1 MPSNMAPVMSS
12 QSKYDEDIT
21 VNLITQIFNLHIDL
35 GYIPSECI
43 VFPTSTT
50 DEVHQPPIFT
60 QNAAARHS
68 FSPEVYSCFQKLGLN
83 KAIPSL
89 LERIPF
95 LHSSVDNRDY
105 PFYMCDA
112 GLISYDRVSSLKY
125 SRDPRGVN
133 YLLDQDDPRGLL
145 DGNEIAL
152 TALMSRDGFMLILN
166 IVESKTTYLCISLRR
181 IQVHGSHL

>member
-1 MPSNMAPVMSS
+1 MLS

-21 VNLITQIFNLHIDL
+21 GDLITQIFNLHVDL

-43 VFPTSTT
+43 VFPAFTS
-50 DEVHQPPIFT
+50 EQVQRPPILT

-68 FSPEVYSCFQKLGLN
+68 FSPEVHSCFQKLGLN
-83 KAIPSL
+83 KAIPAL

-105 PFYMCDA
+105 PFYMWDA
-112 GLISYDRVSSLKY
+112 GLISYDNVGSLEY

-133 YLLDQDDPRGLL
+133 FLLDQDDPRGLL
-145 DGNEIAL
+145 DGDEIAL
-152 TALMSRDGFMLILN
+152 TTLMSRDGFMLILN
-166 IVESKTTYLCISLRR
+166 VVESKTTYLCISLMR